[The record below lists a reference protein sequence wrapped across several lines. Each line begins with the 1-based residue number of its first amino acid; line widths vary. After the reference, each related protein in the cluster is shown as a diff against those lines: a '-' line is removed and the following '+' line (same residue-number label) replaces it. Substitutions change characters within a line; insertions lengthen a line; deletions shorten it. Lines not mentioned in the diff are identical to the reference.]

1 MIYLGIDPGLTG
13 AMAAVCTRRGFLGVY
28 DIPVCENGQA
38 GGSMRR
44 WVDVTALGEWFRDWR
59 HWIGAADDGGLVA
72 CMERPIAM
80 PSLPAQTI
88 ASQFDTLGAL
98 RGFLGARGVEVVMVD
113 PTRWKRAYGLGRN
126 KFASRETAARL
137 YPAAGKHLARA
148 RDHNRAEALLLADWL
163 RQERDGSREAGRA
176 EAAVEWAGAA

>member
-28 DIPVCENGQA
+28 DIPTCENGQA

-44 WVDVTALGEWFRDWR
+44 WVDVRRLSGWFGDWR
-59 HWIGAADDGGLVA
+59 RQFNVIDEGGVVA
-72 CMERPIAM
+72 CMERPIPM
-80 PSLPAQTI
+80 PTLPAQTI

-98 RGFLGARGVEVVMVD
+98 RGFLGARGVEVVMVE
-113 PTRWKRAYGLGRN
+113 PGRWKRAYGLGRD
-126 KFASRETAARL
+126 KAASRETAARL

-148 RDHNRAEALLLADWL
+148 KDHNRAEALLLADWL
-163 RQERDGSREAGRA
+163 RQERDGSREADPG

>member
-28 DIPVCENGQA
+28 DIPTCSNGQV

-44 WVDVTALGEWFRDWR
+44 WVDVGELVTWFRSWR
-59 HWIGAADDGGLVA
+59 LAVDAADEGGVVA
-72 CMERPIAM
+72 CMERPIPM

-88 ASQFDTLGAL
+88 ASQFDTVGAL
-98 RGFLGARGVEVVMVD
+98 RGFLGARGDEVVMVE
-113 PTRWKRAYGLGRN
+113 PARWKRAYGLG
-126 KFASRETAARL
+126 KDKAASRETAARL